1 MKRTVLAGG
10 ALVVA
15 RELVR
20 RSRTIE
26 LRGRTALVTGGSR
39 GLGFAVAEELA
50 SRGARVAICAR
61 GHEALAE
68 ARSRLEARG
77 ADVLAH
83 PCDVGDRAQV
93 DGLVAAV
100 DSRFGPIDV
109 LVNNAGV
116 ITVGPVR
123 ALTPEDFEQAMRIH
137 FWGTLHPI
145 LAVLPQMLER
155 GAGRIANVTS
165 IGGKVSVPQLLSY
178 NPSKFAAVGLS
189 EGLRAE
195 LAKHGILVT
204 TVVPG
209 LMRTGSYDAAFYKGD
224 QELEY
229 TLFAPFAASP
239 FNTIEPARAARR
251 IVNAIRQGRAEVTL
265 TLHAK
270 LLAQANGVAPGLT
283 AEVLALVNRM
293 LPDAPGPTGKRRG
306 AEIESPAHR
315 SFLTALGRR
324 AQRRYNQETV
334 SGSDSNVSGSTHN
347 AV

>member
-1 MKRTVLAGG
+1 MFA
-10 ALVVA
+10 A

-50 SRGARVAICAR
+50 LRGARVAICAR
-61 GHEALAE
+61 GEEALDE
-68 ARSRLEARG
+68 ARGRLAARG
-77 ADVLAH
+77 ADVLAQA
-83 PCDVGDRAQV
+83 CDVGDRAQV
-93 DGLVAAV
+93 EELVAAV
-100 DSRFGPIDV
+100 DARFGQIDV

-116 ITVGPVR
+116 IAVGPVK
-123 ALTPEDFEQAMRIH
+123 ALTHEDFEQAMRIH

-155 GAGRIANVTS
+155 GEGRIANVTS
-165 IGGKVSVPQLLSY
+165 IGGKISAPQLLSY

-209 LMRTGSYDAAFYKGD
+209 LMRTGSYDAAFYKGK

-251 IVNAIRQGRAEVTL
+251 IVTALRQGRAEVTL

-270 LLAQANGVAPGLT
+270 LLARANGVAPGLT
-283 AEVLALVNRM
+283 AEALALVNRA

-306 AEIESPAHR
+306 GDIDSPVR
-315 SFLTALGRR
+315 ESFLTALGRR
-324 AQRRYNQETV
+324 AQRRYNQASI
-334 SGSDSNVSGSTHN
+334 SGPPRT
-347 AV
+347 